1 MIISVLFLILEAY
14 TYNKYL
20 VPHYIKTFYDT
31 TSQDSYLIVALNCII
46 IVQKLQYQ
54 ASELQ
59 ITFGAFEIFAFLTY
73 RLLISD
79 PPQCTI
85 WQVSIDYQ

>member
-31 TSQDSYLIVALNCII
+31 MSQDSYLIVSLNCII
-46 IVQKLQYQ
+46 IVQRLQYL

-59 ITFGAFEIFAFLTY
+59 ITFKSIFFSRKLLIFFAFF
-73 RLLISD
+73 
-79 PPQCTI
+79 
-85 WQVSIDYQ
+85 

>member
-14 TYNKYL
+14 TYKYL

-31 TSQDSYLIVALNCII
+31 MSQDSYLIVSLNCII
-46 IVQKLQYQ
+46 IVQRLQYL

-59 ITFGAFEIFAFLTY
+59 ITFKSIFFSKIANFLC
-73 RLLISD
+73 LFDLHASEA
-79 PPQCTI
+79 
-85 WQVSIDYQ
+85 